1 MKRESCPEPQAIL
14 ERLAAIVDALVESEW
29 NTFPPNSPY
38 EETFRAITQRITLA
52 DILSHLTHAMA
63 QDNEVFT
70 SDYRHEATA
79 LHSIVWRLLAHGT
92 VLLNVDIESKREQAA
107 TLARWNVGGGR

>member
-14 ERLAAIVDALVESEW
+14 ERLAAIVVALVESEW
-29 NTFPPNSPY
+29 NTFPFGSPY

-52 DILSHLTHAMA
+52 DILSHLSHAMA

-92 VLLNVDIESKREQAA
+92 VLLNADIASRQEAA
-107 TLARWNVGGGR
+107 Q